1 MTDIRK
7 LLAANIRNFR
17 RELGLTQAK
26 LAEKADTATHY
37 IAMIEGGKNFPSPEM
52 IEKIAACLDK
62 DSADLFS
69 IKPIKHTWK
78 KEILSEI
85 NQLITTRIAT
95 LDT

>member
-17 RELGLTQAK
+17 RESGLTQAK

-52 IEKIAACLDK
+52 IEKIASCLGK

-69 IKPIKHTWK
+69 ITPIQHNWK
-78 KEILSEI
+78 KEILTEI
-85 NQLITTRIAT
+85 DQLITARIKKE
-95 LDT
+95 

>member
-1 MTDIRK
+1 MTNIRE
-7 LLAANIRNFR
+7 LLAANIRNSR
-17 RELGLTQAK
+17 REMGLTQAK

-69 IKPIKHTWK
+69 IKPIKHDWK

>member
-52 IEKIAACLDK
+52 IEKIAACLGK

-69 IKPIKHTWK
+69 ITPIKHNWK
-78 KEILSEI
+78 KEILTEI
-85 NQLITTRIAT
+85 DLLITARIKKE
-95 LDT
+95 

>member
-1 MTDIRK
+1 M
-7 LLAANIRNFR
+7 
-17 RELGLTQAK
+17 GLTQAK

-69 IKPIKHTWK
+69 INPIKHTWK

-85 NQLITTRIAT
+85 NQLITTRIAMP
-95 LDT
+95 DA